1 MQGAPI
7 GCTAL
12 LHFPFGFGTS
22 CTCTCSGAAAPAG
35 WAADGGAALC
45 FIGIRRGSGRAHV
58 CSGRWRDP
66 VLDFTRLYAVYPSL
80 EVGLLVVWSQVL
92 VSVRRRRRRFY
103 DRCPLKF
110 FNPPLCAPFELP
122 PSLFAL
128 RVHQIRQS
136 GLVSLVSMTVNLL
149 FMLFR
154 NRAVP
159 RRRALPFLLGCGSA
173 SARASSLLLFLRY
186 VRRPCCQRLSYAAHT
201 TTTRGAT
208 VLSWLVL
215 SSLVG

>member
-1 MQGAPI
+1 M
-7 GCTAL
+7 
-12 LHFPFGFGTS
+12 LHRHSERQRPCPCVLRTLEG
-22 CTCTCSGAAAPAG
+22 P
-35 WAADGGAALC
+35 
-45 FIGIRRGSGRAHV
+45 R
-58 CSGRWRDP
+58 
-66 VLDFTRLYAVYPSL
+66 LDFTRLYAVYPSL
-80 EVGLLVVWSQVL
+80 EVGWLVVWSQVL

-186 VRRPCCQRLSYAAHT
+186 VRHPCPCQPDSEKRGMWHGPCAAPP
-201 TTTRGAT
+201 R
-208 VLSWLVL
+208 SSL
-215 SSLVG
+215 SSPAAGFSWMVQTRFGSLQWTFAWLWGCAQLPSELYH